1 MDVKARRGLF
11 AGAAALCAAGMVLTG
26 CFSGTGRPPVDIG
39 EVLTPVDPVETR
51 SVFSMPRLAVPGFGG
66 FSGGGTFAGMPA
78 DEVQCR
84 AELRR
89 MGVTFTDIAPIR
101 DSAVCFINHPVEVS
115 GLARGVALK
124 PAAKLNC
131 QAALALAQWLQ
142 DDAGPAARAR
152 YLTGIAEVQNMSSY
166 SCRRINGT
174 ATWSE
179 HSIGNAID
187 IGGFKL
193 KNGHEIDVRKPGL
206 FAMRERSFLKTI
218 RASACNDF
226 NTVLGPGYNSDHADH
241 FHLDLRARKSGRTY
255 CR

>member
-1 MDVKARRGLF
+1 MRL
-11 AGAAALCAAGMVLTG
+11 GAAALTGAAMVLLTG
-26 CFSGTGRPPVDIG
+26 CFSSGDGRPAIPIG
-39 EVLTPVDPVETR
+39 EVLTPIDPVQTR
-51 SVFSMPRLAVPGFGG
+51 SVFSLPRFSVPGFGG
-66 FSGGGTFAGMPA
+66 LSGGGQSSAMPSE
-78 DEVQCR
+78 EVQCR
-84 AELRR
+84 AQLKR

-101 DSAVCFINHPVEVS
+101 DGGSCFINHPVEVS

-131 QAALALAQWLQ
+131 QATLALAQWLQ

-152 YLTGIAEVQNMSSY
+152 YLTGIAEVHNMSSY
-166 SCRRINGT
+166 SCRRINGSGQ
-174 ATWSE
+174 WSE

-226 NTVLGPGYNSDHADH
+226 NTVLGPGYDSDHADH

-255 CR
+255 CK